1 MAIFGGILI
10 VIGIILFFV
19 QKNYSTKLQ
28 SIRLATSST
37 VAELQQIASEI
48 AGEIGGGNLREYV
61 KVSGVIRSDRPL
73 MSELKQAPCVHYTMR
88 VVREY
93 EEERTT
99 RDGDG
104 KTRTETSR
112 GSETVSSNSQ
122 SIPFTLQDKSGE
134 LVVYPDG
141 GNIETVQILDEFRRE
156 NSGSS
161 ISFGGFS
168 LAIGAGIGGNKIYD
182 LYLRHEEDVIA
193 KKPQIVIIYI
203 GINDVWHKT
212 SSRTGTDADKFER
225 FYNALI
231 KKIQKSGSQVV
242 ICTPTVIGEKHDHS
256 NENDG
261 DLNAYSAIIKKIAET
276 NACKLIDLRKA
287 FMDYEVKNNVENKA
301 SGILTTDR
309 VHLNEAGNKFLAETM
324 WETIKNL

>member
-1 MAIFGGILI
+1 MKLTSILI
-10 VIGIILFFV
+10 LLTICISSFKAENPIRIVFFGDSITQAGV
-19 QKNYSTKLQ
+19 GPTGYITQMTKMITEKGL
-28 SIRLATSST
+28 
-37 VAELQQIASEI
+37 
-48 AGEIGGGNLREYV
+48 
-61 KVSGVIRSDRPL
+61 
-73 MSELKQAPCVHYTMR
+73 
-88 VVREY
+88 
-93 EEERTT
+93 
-99 RDGDG
+99 DG
-104 KTRTETSR
+104 KY
-112 GSETVSSNSQ
+112 
-122 SIPFTLQDKSGE
+122 E
-134 LVVYPDG
+134 L
-141 GNIETVQILDEFRRE
+141 
-156 NSGSS
+156 
-161 ISFGGFS
+161 
-168 LAIGAGIGGNKIYD
+168 IGAGIGGNKIYD
-182 LYLRHEEDVIA
+182 LYLRHEDDVIA

-225 FYNALI
+225 FYNALV
-231 KKIQKSGSQVV
+231 KKIQNSGSQVV
-242 ICTPTVIGEKHDHS
+242 ICTPTVIGEKHDNS